1 MRDLHHNRG
10 GYALVLAMLALV
22 ALTLLGVAALSI
34 SDVDLTITHNI
45 RRYHQTFNAANAGLD
60 HARQESL
67 DAATNFAKIEALNA
81 AAAQGD
87 CLDIVGGD
95 SGVTPTALQTGG
107 WPAGSYTVQRCFA
120 ECGGTPRGFEM
131 AEGVN
136 QGGGSGS
143 VRNVYLD
150 TQATAIDNN
159 GSRTRSPATATTGGF
174 LRVLGYCY

>member
-1 MRDLHHNRG
+1 MKDLHRNRG
-10 GYALVLAMLALV
+10 GYVLVLAMLALV

-60 HARQESL
+60 HARLESH
-67 DAATNFAKIEALNA
+67 DAARNFSAIEALNA
-81 AAAQGD
+81 AAAVGE
-87 CLDIVGGD
+87 CVDIIGGD
-95 SGVTPTALQTGG
+95 SGVTATALQTGG
-107 WPAGSYTVQRCFA
+107 WPAATYTVERCFA

-131 AEGVN
+131 AEGIN
-136 QGGGSGS
+136 QGGGTGG

-150 TQATAIDNN
+150 TQATAIDSS

>member
-1 MRDLHHNRG
+1 MSDLHRGRG

-60 HARQESL
+60 HARLESH
-67 DAATNFAKIEALNA
+67 DAASNPADIEALNA
-81 AAAQGD
+81 AAAIGE
-87 CLDIVGGD
+87 CIDIVGGD

-107 WPAGSYTVQRCFA
+107 WPAAYYTVQRCFA

-131 AEGVN
+131 TEGVN

-150 TQATAIDNN
+150 TQATAID
-159 GSRTRSPATATTGGF
+159 GSVSRTRSPATATTGGF